1 VRHEIRR
8 GGKAKRGR
16 IRIIPICFLAVLS
29 CAILTIRIVCA
40 ESTSQQEITEGGNLI
55 VHIPDEPHSLDS
67 QSAFSEVERL
77 IIRNVQEGLLDYDPN
92 GQIIPLLA
100 ALPPQPVAENRWVL
114 TLRSGIFFHDG
125 HELEAD
131 DVVFTF
137 KRLKNSSLD
146 IQAGKIFEKLVDIR
160 AIDKYQVEL
169 ITDGP
174 CPNLADLLT
183 RPELFPLSGQ
193 AVEKYGSHYGKVI
206 LVGTG
211 PFSFQSWVK
220 GKYITLI
227 KNPAYRNP
235 NLPYLNSISF
245 EFEHRAASRVK
256 SLRSLR
262 AHIAT
267 GITPQAAAAMEKDRR
282 IHIYHQP
289 GQQLVQIYLNS
300 DRAPFN
306 RKALRL
312 ALVYGIDY
320 EGLVKEVLN
329 AYAVPA
335 ESCIPSW
342 SWAHR
347 KEYQPIEYNPERA
360 RLILQTE
367 GYNDQ
372 NPFRFTL
379 LVNEAPFFLQQA
391 LYIKESLA
399 RIPILADVNPVSKA
413 ELFDF
418 IYGRNGKS
426 RDEFQAALEDWGDLR
441 YGRDPW
447 QFTAELYA
455 SSSPY
460 NKTRL
465 SDLVLD
471 NIFEEINRSP
481 TLSAQQKLYFAA
493 ERRIMNSVPA
503 VNLCFPHYIF
513 AARTRVQ
520 NLRVNLFNEIDFK
533 EVWLLKQR
541 GS

>member
-1 VRHEIRR
+1 M
-8 GGKAKRGR
+8 
-16 IRIIPICFLAVLS
+16 
-29 CAILTIRIVCA
+29 
-40 ESTSQQEITEGGNLI
+40 I

-67 QSAFSEVERL
+67 QLAVSEVERL

-92 GQIIPLLA
+92 GRIIPLLA
-100 ALPPQPVAENRWVL
+100 ALPPQPAGGDRWIL
-114 TLRSGIFFHDG
+114 TLRSGVFFHDG
-125 HELEAD
+125 NELEAD

-137 KRLKNSSLD
+137 KRLKNSPFD
-146 IQAGKIFEKLVDIR
+146 IQKGKIFEKLLDIR
-160 AIDKYQVEL
+160 AIDRHQVEL

-174 CPNLADLLT
+174 CPNLCDLLT
-183 RPELFPLSGQ
+183 RPELFPLSAQ

-211 PFSFQSWVK
+211 PFFFQNWVK

-227 KNPAYRNP
+227 KNKDYRNP
-235 NLPYLNSISF
+235 ALPYLNSISF
-245 EFEHRAASRVK
+245 EFHHPVASRIK

-267 GITPQAAAAMEKDRR
+267 GITPQAAVALEKDRR
-282 IHIYHQP
+282 IHIYHRP
-289 GQQLVQIYLNS
+289 GQNLVQIYLNS
-300 DRAPFN
+300 DRPPFDK
-306 RKALRL
+306 KALRL

-320 EGLVKEVLN
+320 GGLVNEVLG
-329 AYAVPA
+329 AYALAA

-342 SWAHR
+342 SWAHK

-367 GYNDQ
+367 GYDDQ

-379 LVNEAPFFLQQA
+379 LVNKDPFFLQQA

-399 RIPILADVNPVSKA
+399 RIPILADIKAVSKA
-413 ELFDF
+413 ELFDSV
-418 IYGRNGKS
+418 YGRNGKS
-426 RDEFQAALEDWGDLR
+426 RDEFQAALEDWEDLR
-441 YGRDPW
+441 YGRDPR

-455 SSSPY
+455 SSSSY

-471 NIFEEINRSP
+471 NIFEEIDRSP
-481 TLSAQQKLYFAA
+481 TLSAQQELYFAA
-493 ERRIMNSVPA
+493 ERRIMNSVPV
-503 VNLCFPHYIF
+503 VNLCFPHHIL

-520 NLRVNLFNEIDFK
+520 NLQVNLFNEIDFK
-533 EVWLLKQR
+533 EVWLLR
-541 GS
+541 